1 MFNFLTD
8 MAAGTIV
15 CESSKA
21 TLILGDV
28 NKNRGVEQGDSVG
41 FCIVEQRRTR
51 GGWRRPQEEFEANT
65 KLDIGFDE
73 PSICFQKRM
82 QSDPNSTCICAGLL
96 LSDCTRKE
104 GVVGDQA
111 LRVRFPD

>member
-1 MFNFLTD
+1 M
-8 MAAGTIV
+8 

-41 FCIVEQRRTR
+41 FCIVKHRKNSSSLKTR